1 MRGERGGKPWAFG
14 ARWRG
19 WPQVTNRLL
28 MAAVADP
35 SQTVRMT
42 VLTVLNQTEALDE
55 YLAQVGKGI
64 ITLSFPCQP

>member
-1 MRGERGGKPWAFG
+1 
-14 ARWRG
+14 
-19 WPQVTNRLL
+19 